1 MRTVVVTLAIICL
14 GLSPT
19 AHGSSPW
26 TGTWVWTD
34 PPREHVYF
42 RKLID
47 VGPNVASAKLAI
59 TADNI
64 YTVFVNGTEVGANDD
79 WTSVEVYDISD
90 RLKSGKNVIA
100 VKATDPGGSLGGLL
114 VEAAVVYEDG
124 SAFLFGTDKT
134 WKMSFEEIPGWTSL
148 EFDDS
153 TWIAPKEIGKPP
165 IGPWGGLGYPSLL
178 PKTPMETIAVYWPKN
193 VKPGDRVK
201 VVCKVRPERRVPVES
216 PVALRILSRGE
227 IVCEQWIEPDSPITT
242 WEPRKIRSVTFPA
255 FYLPIYVP
263 CGRLQAQVVTNATE
277 GTRVQDIWVGPRS
290 FPTVPKPPIAIS
302 DLRVTSTRKD
312 DLVEISVSASV
323 RNAPKNTLFLFTL
336 TKDEETW
343 FAADLSSVDNARITL
358 SAEFPGGIYTARL
371 VPHNSTS
378 RAVVECRVNIP
389 GPVET
394 TLRPLGCGTYRDR
407 NGVRHHWYINRAG
420 TLIWDGKP
428 YVPVGAMYLSSF
440 FMDFTVADVAH
451 NEEAFRA
458 DLARLKNLV
467 SAGVTDLYL
476 NPCRNWKEKPAWVW
490 QRFADMCED
499 VGINY
504 GIQVTNHIR
513 PLKGYHIAQD
523 EYVVRIKG
531 GETAKAQ
538 ITGTY
543 VGRPDSG
550 STVLYAAFD
559 PQSGELIETGKA
571 TVKPAKTG
579 VEAEATPQAKP
590 DAELSVHFIPEY
602 TFSGDMHDYWQ
613 GIDDEYKAELDSFFS
628 AIRLG
633 PRFRLWID
641 PLDNEQS
648 FRDLNRLLPHST
660 QFRAMFA
667 EYLRGKYKTVS
678 ACVESWAI
686 EHTGE
691 IRDFALLARLVP
703 LGKPST
709 DSDIGYVLDET
720 TGRTYKVDLA
730 KSAMWFDMLRFR
742 DSSIAE
748 FNNIVAELIKKHH
761 NAPVV
766 LKVTDTDCFTN
777 LRTHGGFDGLGMEAY
792 GAAPELVRGCGGGV
806 YSRCKMANRTM
817 WTLVTETGLASPDV
831 PVGYPDPL
839 RMMKE
844 LGSMVEMNAKGTFC
858 FLLCAPSGRPG
869 EGWYIFNLFEDPRQ
883 LYWLGAFG
891 KLMKSATSLKDYE
904 PEVDYYFPGSIAG
917 QHNGFARTKPA
928 FFSDIPSQSVA
939 GESGR
944 WVVPAST
951 QVPVDARRLI
961 VNLEDSPA
969 TEIYGADFERLIKDR
984 QIVMI
989 GYRRNLGTLSVDSYY
1004 TDKFVKDDAGILVQT
1019 LNATPSSSVFART
1032 SDGMVYGLTDGNL
1045 TIYTR
1050 PDWLNA
1056 ARKLAGAPK
1065 GVQFFKEILGLE
1077 EVALGK
1083 AFQGMRFGQYTY
1095 LWNLT
1100 DREYALALRIPE
1112 AARGTDGDI
1121 RRVWITFADGTR
1133 NSPRPG
1139 ELVELVL
1146 PANAQRPI
1154 IIENLQDISCLSG
1167 IDAANMAAALREWT
1181 DALDFAKRVG
1191 IETTVTPPSNDWR
1204 EIYDLAADL
1213 RKRADETMRTTS
1225 ASEIK
1230 NVAVDGDISEWSN
1243 VKPLHLKVDVGRDYS
1258 TIADYEGARF
1268 YLGYDN
1274 AHIYIAGEV
1283 IDEAI
1288 INNYRLDSLWNGDA
1302 VEVFLDLKPDVNP
1315 LSHNYTADCFQFIF
1329 APTSIEERP
1338 SMVVKNPGLPPNSV
1352 PQRTQWAVKKT
1363 QKGWHFEAAIHSK
1376 DINGFKP
1383 KAGAVIG
1390 FNIQLDDSDGGDRVS
1405 EKLWRGGKDASR
1417 NRLSMGR
1424 LVFAE

>member
-1 MRTVVVTLAIICL
+1 MRTIVAFAIICL
-14 GLSPT
+14 GLSST
-19 AHGSSPW
+19 THGSSPW
-26 TGTWVWTD
+26 TGTWIWTD

-47 VGPNVASAKLAI
+47 VGPNIANAKLAI

-64 YTVFVNGTEVGANDD
+64 YTVFVNGTEVGTNND
-79 WTSVEVYDISD
+79 WTNIEVYDISD
-90 RLKSGKNVIA
+90 RLKPGKNIIA

-114 VEAAVVYEDG
+114 VEAAVVYADG
-124 SAFLFGTDKT
+124 SALLFGTDKT
-134 WKMSFEEIPGWTSL
+134 WRMSFEEIPNWTSL

-153 TWIAPKEIGKPP
+153 NWITPKEIGKPP
-165 IGPWGGLGYPSLL
+165 VGPWGGLGHPSLL
-178 PKTPMETIAVYWPKN
+178 PEVPMETIAVYWPKN

-201 VVCKVRPERRVPVES
+201 VICKVCPERRIPVES

-227 IVCEQWIEPDSPITT
+227 IVYEQWIEPDSPITT
-242 WEPRKIRSVTFPA
+242 WEPHKIKSITFPE

-263 CGRLQAQVVTNATE
+263 CGRLQAQVVTNATD
-277 GTRVQDIWVGPRS
+277 GTRVQDIWIGPRPS
-290 FPTVPKPPIAIS
+290 PTVPKPPITIS
-302 DLRVTSTRKD
+302 DLRVVPTRRD
-312 DLVEISVSASV
+312 NFVEINVSASV
-323 RNAPKNTLFLFTL
+323 KNVPKSNLFLFTL
-336 TKDEETW
+336 TKGEETW
-343 FAADLSSVDNARITL
+343 FAADLSSVDSARVTL
-358 SAEFPGGIYTARL
+358 PPEFPGGVYTAKL
-371 VPHNSTS
+371 VLHNSTS
-378 RAVVECRVNIP
+378 RAVAEYSVNIP

-394 TLRPLGCGTYRDR
+394 TLKPLGCGTYRDR
-407 NGVRHHWYINRAG
+407 NGVRHHWYINKAG

-490 QRFADMCED
+490 QRFADMCEE
-499 VGINY
+499 VGVNY

-543 VGRPDSG
+543 VGRPDPN
-550 STVLYAAFD
+550 STILYAAFD
-559 PQSGELIETGKA
+559 PKSGELIETGKA
-571 TVKPAKTG
+571 TVKPANIG
-579 VEAEATPQAKP
+579 VEAEATPQAKL
-590 DAELSVHFIPEY
+590 DGELNVHFIPEY

-613 GIDDEYKAELDSFFS
+613 GIDDAYKNELRSFFS

-633 PRFRLWID
+633 PKFRLWID

-648 FRDLNRLLPHST
+648 FRDLNRLLPHSAR
-660 QFRAMFA
+660 FRTMFA

-686 EHTGE
+686 EHTGD
-691 IRDFALLARLVP
+691 IRDFISLARLIP
-703 LGKPST
+703 LGKPSS
-709 DSDIGYVLDET
+709 DPDIGYVLDEI
-720 TGRTYKVDLA
+720 TGRAYKVDLT
-730 KSAMWFDMLRFR
+730 KSTMWFDMLRFR

-748 FNNIVAELIKKHH
+748 FNSVVADLIKKHH
-761 NAPVV
+761 DVPVV

-858 FLLCAPSGRPG
+858 FLLSAPSGRPG

-891 KLMKSATSLKDYE
+891 KLMKSAASLKDYE

-917 QHNGFARTKPA
+917 QHNGFARAKQA
-928 FFSDIPSQSVA
+928 FFGDIPSQSVA

-951 QVPVDARRLI
+951 KVPVDARRLI

-969 TEIYGADFERLIKDR
+969 TEIYGVDFERLINDL
-984 QIVMI
+984 QIVMV
-989 GYRRNLGTLSVDSYY
+989 GYRRNLGTLSIDSYY
-1004 TDKFVKDDAGILVQT
+1004 TDKFVKDDTGVLVQA
-1019 LNATPSSSVFART
+1019 LNATHSSNVFART
-1032 SDGMVYGLTDGNL
+1032 PDGTAYGLTDGNL

-1056 ARKLAGAPK
+1056 ARKMAGAPK
-1065 GVQFFKEILGLE
+1065 KEQFFKEILGLE
-1077 EVALGK
+1077 EVDLGK
-1083 AFQGMRFGQYTY
+1083 AFQGVRFGPYTY

-1100 DREYALALRIPE
+1100 DREYALTIRVPE
-1112 AARGTDGDI
+1112 VARGAAGNVC
-1121 RRVWITFADGTR
+1121 RLWITFADGKR
-1133 NSPRPG
+1133 NSPQSG
-1139 ELVELVL
+1139 ECVKLLL
-1146 PANAQRPI
+1146 PANAQRPV
-1154 IIENLQDISCLSG
+1154 IIENLQDVNCLSG

-1181 DALDFAKRVG
+1181 DALEFAKRVG
-1191 IETTVTPPSNDWR
+1191 IETTVAPPSNNWR
-1204 EIYDLAADL
+1204 DIYNLAAEL
-1213 RKRADETMRTTS
+1213 RKRADVAMRTTN
-1225 ASEIK
+1225 ASEMR
-1230 NVAVDGDISEWSN
+1230 NVVVDGDLSEWLN
-1243 VKPLHLKVDVGRDYS
+1243 IKPLHLKVDVGRDYS

-1268 YLGYDN
+1268 YLGYDDM
-1274 AHIYIAGEV
+1274 HIYIAGEV
-1283 IDEAI
+1283 VDEAVV
-1288 INNYRLDSLWNGDA
+1288 NNYRLDSLWNGDA

-1329 APTSIEERP
+1329 APTSIEARP
-1338 SMVVKNPGLPPNSV
+1338 SVVVKSPGLPPNSV
-1352 PQRTQWAVKKT
+1352 PQRTQWAVKRA
-1363 QKGWHFEAAIHSK
+1363 QEGWRFEAAIHSG
-1376 DINGFKP
+1376 DINGFQP
-1383 KAGAVIG
+1383 KAGVVVG
-1390 FNIQLDDSDGGDRVS
+1390 FNIQLDDSDGGDRIS